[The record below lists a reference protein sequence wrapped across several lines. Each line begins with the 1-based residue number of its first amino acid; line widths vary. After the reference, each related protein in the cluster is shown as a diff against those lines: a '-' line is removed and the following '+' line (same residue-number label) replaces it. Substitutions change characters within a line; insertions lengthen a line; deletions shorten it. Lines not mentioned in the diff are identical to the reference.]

1 LTKRLWIL
9 LAALVS
15 LLAILAGTLWSQR
28 MPADSDSAG
37 ARPATTAPAIG
48 ALPVPTP
55 LSPKS
60 DGVDSLLPPWAAAG
74 SSATT
79 GSALTGGATALSV
92 PTGPSIIQPP
102 PGDAQATEKLA
113 ERLAE
118 LQQSGA
124 QADPKKIAETL
135 AALKQ
140 QHGAMVGGVNLDLVM
155 NNLQVSQD
163 IQALALE
170 MQRESAKSGSV
181 NSKKMQAYLSQLQNL
196 QSQLRLDIS
205 TPPGARPP
213 VPKVSP

>member
-15 LLAILAGTLWSQR
+15 LLAILAGMLWSQR
-28 MPADSDSAG
+28 MPADSDPAG
-37 ARPATTAPAIG
+37 ARPATAAPAIG
-48 ALPVPTP
+48 ALPVPAP

-60 DGVDSLLPPWAAAG
+60 DGVDSSLPPWAAAG

-79 GSALTGGATALSV
+79 GSAPTGGSTALSA
-92 PTGPSIIQPP
+92 PTGPSTIQPP

-118 LQQSGA
+118 LEQSGA

-140 QHGAMVGGVNLDLVM
+140 KHGAMVGGVTLDLVM

-170 MQRESAKSGSV
+170 MQRESAKSGGG
-181 NSKKMQAYLSQLQNL
+181 NSKKMQAYLSQLQTL

-213 VPKVSP
+213 APKASP